1 MAKVYSRQQRVADLI
16 QQELAQIILRELTD
30 LKPAL
35 VTVSAVK
42 VSKDYHYAR
51 VYVTVLADEK
61 AQVDTAMILLNN
73 AAPYLRGL
81 LAKKI
86 NMRTTPELRFV
97 YDESVQYG
105 VKLAALI
112 DKVVKPGE
120 PQDKK

>member
-16 QQELAQIILRELTD
+16 QQELARLILRELTE

-42 VSKDYHYAR
+42 VSKDYHYAK
-51 VYVTVLADEK
+51 VYVTVLADQK
-61 AQVDTAMILLNN
+61 SQVTAAIDVLNN
-73 AAPYLRGL
+73 AAPYLRSL
-81 LAKKI
+81 LAKTL

-112 DKVVKPGE
+112 DKVVTDE
-120 PQDKK
+120 PKAKK